1 MARWQPGTRERL
13 QATALQLFLDR
24 GFETTTVADIARAAE
39 VTERTFFR
47 HFADKREVLFA
58 GQDDFLQMFVGPIQD
73 APAETPPVDLVA
85 RALAGAGTYFM
96 EDRREWSRNRQRVI
110 DAEPALGERELAK
123 LSGLGARLAELF
135 RERGVPEPAATLV
148 AQSGVTVFHLAFAQW
163 IAPGETRTLPELA
176 TERLE
181 ALTVTMGRPSTTGR
195 RAV

>member
-1 MARWQPGTRERL
+1 MRWAPDARGRLER
-13 QATALQLFLDR
+13 AAFELFAEQ
-24 GFETTTVADIARAAE
+24 GFAATTVPQITARAGL
-39 VTERTFFR
+39 TTRTFFR

-181 ALTVTMGRPSTTGR
+181 ALTATMGRPSMTGR

>member
-13 QATALQLFLDR
+13 QSTALELFLDR
-24 GFETTTVADIARAAE
+24 GFEATTVADIARAAD

-58 GQDDFLQMFVGPIQD
+58 SQDAFIGLFVGPVED
-73 APAETPPVDLVA
+73 APADIPPIELIA
-85 RALAGAGTYFM
+85 RALDGAGSFFP
-96 EDRREWSRNRQRVI
+96 EDRREWSRRRQTVI

-123 LSGLGARLAELF
+123 LSGLGRRLAEVL
-135 RERGVPEPAATLV
+135 RGRGVPEPAATLL

-176 TERLE
+176 TERLD
-181 ALTVTMGRPSTTGR
+181 ALAASMVRQH
-195 RAV
+195 A

>member
-13 QATALQLFLDR
+13 QATALQLFLDH
-24 GFETTTVADIARAAE
+24 GFETTTVADIARAAA

-58 GQDDFLQMFVGPIQD
+58 GQDDFLQMFVGPIQEASAD
-73 APAETPPVDLVA
+73 TPLLELVA
-85 RALAGAGTYFM
+85 RALAGAGAFFP
-96 EDRREWSRNRQRVI
+96 EDRREWSRTRQRVI

-123 LSGLGARLAELF
+123 LSGLGTRLAELL
-135 RERGVPEPAATLV
+135 RDRGVPEPAATLV

-163 IAPGETRTLPELA
+163 ISPDETRTMPDLA

-181 ALTVTMGRPSTTGR
+181 ALASALGRQH
-195 RAV
+195 A

>member
-58 GQDDFLQMFVGPIQD
+58 GQEDFLQMFVGPIQD
-73 APAETPPVDLVA
+73 APDDTPPLDLVA
-85 RALAGAGTYFM
+85 RALAGVGTYFSA
-96 EDRREWSRNRQRVI
+96 DRREWSRDRQRVI

-123 LSGLGARLAELF
+123 LSGLGTRLAELF
-135 RERGVPEPAATLV
+135 RQRGVPEPAATLV

-163 IAPGETRTLPELA
+163 ITPGETRTLPELA
-176 TERLE
+176 TERLD
-181 ALTVTMGRPSTTGR
+181 ALADTMGRQQ
-195 RAV
+195 V